1 MAKYLDGR
9 RKEYIFRSMH
19 IEEFFNYAAFAP
31 ESPMVEFW
39 TKAERGDFLVC
50 GVAKV
55 QPVYGVADVPPLFGL
70 V

>member
-1 MAKYLDGR
+1 
-9 RKEYIFRSMH
+9 MH